1 MEISIE
7 GSLFANITCACI
19 INQLFSVIKVS
30 GGAGFFYLVCAHCDK
45 DEFKIDNKHSI
56 LYSIKVW
63 QRNTTATTVTAYKWA
78 SKHFS
83 YRRPICNISKMKRLL
98 VANQTDEKGFRLQ
111 VLQHHNH
118 SKSWLKLAICA
129 RLLLCMPTKKIN
141 RSTSIDD
148 RMHFLLQGGT
158 WYI

>member
-1 MEISIE
+1 M
-7 GSLFANITCACI
+7 
-19 INQLFSVIKVS
+19 
-30 GGAGFFYLVCAHCDK
+30 
-45 DEFKIDNKHSI
+45 
-56 LYSIKVW
+56 
-63 QRNTTATTVTAYKWA
+63 TATTVTAYKWA

-118 SKSWLKLAICA
+118 SKSWLKVAICA
-129 RLLLCMPTKKIN
+129 RLLLCMPTKKVN

-148 RMHFLLQGGT
+148 RCIFCCKEGHDIFKKYLNIYASMQTQEFSFTKPSFSHLWSFLTKRKHLAT
-158 WYI
+158 HTFTKLFYYDHRNKLLNNYIFVNKI